1 MTTEQDALE
10 AVQLT
15 EEQIRFWEE
24 NGYFIVGS
32 IFDEDDLAEGREH
45 MARVFAQE
53 YETNV
58 PPNKIDWWSGDPE
71 ANMKNVD
78 NGWWAD
84 NFIKRLVMEPKIGAI
99 AAQLAR
105 TDSMRLFQDQL
116 LHKPGIGP
124 ARPRSA
130 TVGWHQDWA
139 YWQCTTPGH
148 ALTARI
154 SLDGETPENGCMQVI
169 RGSHRWPLQSDR
181 NFFQQDA
188 DVNDLP
194 DFNVPAGESIEMVP
208 LVLEPGGISFHHS
221 RTLHAS
227 TENRTHDPRRT
238 IVVHM
243 LPGYTRFKA
252 GTGDH
257 PWNVAVLAD
266 QKAGELEEG
275 DLWEGDRFPLLY
287 PTIGANGR

>member
-1 MTTEQDALE
+1 MTTEQDALK

-194 DFNVPAGESIEMVP
+194 DFNVPAGESVGMVP
-208 LVLEPGGISFHHS
+208 LVLEAGGISFHHS

-227 TENRTHDPRRT
+227 TENRTHNPRRT

-266 QKAGELEEG
+266 QKAGELGEG

>member
-1 MTTEQDALE
+1 MTTSPGLLDKHR
-10 AVQLT
+10 LT

-32 IFDEDDLAEGREH
+32 LFDEDELAEGREH
-45 MARVFAQE
+45 LARVFAGE

-58 PPNKIDWWSGDPE
+58 PPNKIDWWPGDPE
-71 ANMKNVD
+71 TNMKNVD

-84 NFIKRLVMEPKIGAI
+84 TVIQRLVMEPKIGAI

-105 TDSMRLFQDQL
+105 TDSIRLFQDQL

-124 ARPRSA
+124 ERPRSA

-139 YWQCTTPGH
+139 YWQCTTPGD

-154 SLDGETPENGCMQVI
+154 SLDGEKEENGCMQVI
-169 RGSHRWPLQSDR
+169 RGSHRWPLQSSRD
-181 NFFQQDA
+181 FFQQDA
-188 DVNDLP
+188 DIADLP
-194 DFNVPAGESIEMVP
+194 AFSVPEGETTEMVP
-208 LVLEPGGISFHHS
+208 LALEPGGISFHHS

-227 TENRTHDPRRT
+227 TENRTYNPRRT

-243 LPGYTRFKA
+243 LPGYTRYKA

-257 PWNVAVLAD
+257 PWNVAVLAS
-266 QKAGELEEG
+266 QKEGELEDG
-275 DLWEGDRFPLLY
+275 DLWEGERFPVLY
-287 PTIGANGR
+287 PSASANGG